1 MKTLKNKVAI
11 IAYYFAT
18 AIFFQGCVVYHN
30 TPVTLEQ
37 AAIEITR
44 AKVKTTKDET
54 YRFKHIGFEDGKFY
68 GLKKTKGEYVRIP
81 LDSNEISKLVL
92 QNKTLSTILTIS
104 IPVVL
109 LTLIIVSAAAVATA
123 SLLAY

>member
-1 MKTLKNKVAI
+1 MKTWKNKFAI
-11 IAYYFAT
+11 IAYYFAIT
-18 AIFFQGCVVYHN
+18 IFFQGCVVYHN

-37 AAIEITR
+37 ATKEITR

-54 YRFKHIGFEDGKFY
+54 YRFKHIGFEDGMFY
-68 GLKKTKGEYVRIP
+68 GLKKTQGEYVRIP
-81 LDSNEISKLVL
+81 LDSNEISKIVL

-104 IPVVL
+104 IPVVI

-123 SLLAY
+123 SLLTY

>member
-11 IAYYFAT
+11 IAYYFAI

-37 AAIEITR
+37 ATKEVTR
-44 AKVKTTKDET
+44 AKVKATTDET

-68 GLKKTKGEYVRIP
+68 GLKKSKGEYVRIP
-81 LDSNEISKLVL
+81 LDSNEISKIVL
-92 QNKTLSTILTIS
+92 QNKTWSTILTVA
-104 IPVVL
+104 IPVLV
-109 LTLIIVSAAAVATA
+109 LTLIIVSAAAVATV